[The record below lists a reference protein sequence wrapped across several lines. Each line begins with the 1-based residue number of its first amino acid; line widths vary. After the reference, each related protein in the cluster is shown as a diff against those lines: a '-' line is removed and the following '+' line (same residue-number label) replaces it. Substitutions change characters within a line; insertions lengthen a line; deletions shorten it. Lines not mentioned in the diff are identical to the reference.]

1 MVNLLAKS
9 YVYDSDT
16 NAFRYAGSSPAA
28 DGALLMPG
36 LKACGF
42 AEEELYAM
50 AYVELF
56 SGHHIAPV
64 VNPNNTDEILEQAD
78 PVIVVPVIEAGHG
91 NGNSLPGYGIK
102 IREEV
107 DAEGVIHSVW
117 IDQDGNG
124 NWFVREEAL
133 GTWSIVQGASVQE
146 TEDALIVRM
155 QDPVCVGVADYQVV
169 SKGFAIT
176 TMPEDFYRDVLVPAV
191 SNASFSTDGI
201 GNISGSEYGVFNV
214 LDDEKPPRLGR
225 GQGFSGP

>member
-1 MVNLLAKS
+1 
-9 YVYDSDT
+9 
-16 NAFRYAGSSPAA
+16 
-28 DGALLMPG
+28 
-36 LKACGF
+36 
-42 AEEELYAM
+42 M

-56 SGHHIAPV
+56 SGTTCPV

-78 PVIVVPVIEAGHG
+78 SVIVVPVIEAGHG
-91 NGNSLPGYGIK
+91 NGNSLLGYGIK

-155 QDPVCVGVADYQVV
+155 QDPV
-169 SKGFAIT
+169 
-176 TMPEDFYRDVLVPAV
+176 
-191 SNASFSTDGI
+191 
-201 GNISGSEYGVFNV
+201 
-214 LDDEKPPRLGR
+214 
-225 GQGFSGP
+225 